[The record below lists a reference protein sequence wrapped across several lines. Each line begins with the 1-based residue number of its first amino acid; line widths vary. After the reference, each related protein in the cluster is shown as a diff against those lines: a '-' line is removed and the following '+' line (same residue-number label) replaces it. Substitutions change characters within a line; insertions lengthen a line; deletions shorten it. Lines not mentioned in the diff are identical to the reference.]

1 MVTVL
6 RQLGEKTSGR
16 LRPEQCIAAGDLP
29 QMLADGARG
38 VNQSLLP
45 LPRDVVGRP
54 SVMIWFVGLQTHV
67 APAVDET
74 PS

>member
-45 LPRDVVGRP
+45 LPRDVVGP
-54 SVMIWFVGLQTHV
+54 SFSHDLVRR
-67 APAVDET
+67 AADPCSAR
-74 PS
+74 S